1 MYYFYNFW
9 WYILPKLSS
18 NYIALLLWWNNY
30 FILCTNKTIQKNS
43 GVPSP
48 VAGFKAIVLFS
59 TQYGRTKNKLCVAV
73 LKGIFQEI
81 NQWKAAIFHAL
92 QKNEISS
99 HSSLA
104 SKGLWL
110 VDTKWTNCST
120 LWLYISLAVNYRN
133 EFIMYDMSKN
143 FVGQKTYSIVLSLE
157 EGHQSVKLKWFD
169 KNVH

>member
-1 MYYFYNFW
+1 MIYFTKIVF
-9 WYILPKLSS
+9 KLYRLYFLQSLT
-18 NYIALLLWWNNY
+18 LLLWWNNY
-30 FILCTNKTIQKNS
+30 FILCTNKTIQKNP

-110 VDTKWTNCST
+110 VDWTNCST

-133 EFIMYDMSKN
+133 EFIMYDMSNN
-143 FVGQKTYSIVLSLE
+143 FVGQKTYSMYLSLE
-157 EGHQSVKLKWFD
+157 GGHQSVKLKWFD